1 MWLILPHGI
10 WSLSGEKFVL
20 VIVEGHFLEDLVSV
34 ISCIIL
40 WGQASWRFAA
50 I

>member
-1 MWLILPHGI
+1 MAYSPT
-10 WSLSGEKFVL
+10 WSLSGGKFVL

-34 ISCIIL
+34 ISSI